1 MSDSEYEMS
10 LEEMVKLNQQTTEAL
25 MDLLVK
31 IDNAKPKGF
40 SIGDFFGIL
49 IVAFVYGAWFG
60 VIMCPK

>member
-10 LEEMVKLNQQTTEAL
+10 LEEMVKLNHQTSEAL
-25 MDLLVK
+25 IDLLVK
-31 IDNAKPKGF
+31 LDNAKPKGF
-40 SIGDFFGIL
+40 SWGDILGIV